1 MAIRAAV
8 ILHAINNTHEVLSVG
23 DTLQPADLPQATTA
37 DLGAARFATAGE
49 ITTGTST
56 LAMLSVAGAV
66 SLIAQHSAAV
76 AAAPATAVD
85 PATPTTH
92 FGANTAYLGNPV
104 GWKEFPV
111 GSGHKIPYYT

>member
-8 ILHAINNTHEVLSVG
+8 IFHATNNTHETLPGG
-23 DTLQPADLPQATTA
+23 DTLQPADLPQATTT
-37 DLGAARFATAGE
+37 DFGAARFATTGE

-56 LAMLSVAGAV
+56 LAVLNVAGAV
-66 SLIAQHSAAV
+66 SLIAQHSAA
-76 AAAPATAVD
+76 AATAPTTSVN
-85 PATPTTH
+85 PATPTTY

>member
-23 DTLQPADLPQATTA
+23 DTLQPTDLPQATTT

-66 SLIAQHSAAV
+66 SLVAQHSAA
-76 AAAPATAVD
+76 AAPTTAVN
-85 PATPTTH
+85 PATPTTY

-111 GSGHKIPYYT
+111 GFGHKIPYYT